1 MENVVKLVVFV
12 PEEHESALRHALAD
26 AGAGQI
32 GNYDHVF
39 FVSSGRGFFRP
50 LTGARPFI
58 GEVGT
63 ISEVRECRVETVC
76 KASRLNEV
84 LEAMRQVH
92 PYEEIA
98 FDVFPMINHRF

>member
-26 AGAGQI
+26 AGAGRI

-50 LTGARPFI
+50 LEGADPHI
-58 GEVGT
+58 GQVGAICEV
-63 ISEVRECRVETVC
+63 SECRVETVC
-76 KASRLNEV
+76 RASRVQAV
-84 LEAMRQVH
+84 LDAMRQVH

-98 FDVFPMINHRF
+98 FDVFPMINHLL